1 MRLACMLRYLKVSN
15 LAIIDKVEV
24 EFGEGFNVLTGETGA
39 GKSILIG
46 ALDLL
51 LGGRASSDM
60 IRTGEEEALVE
71 ALFDIPSDYR
81 LPEELGEDVAESGE
95 LILSRKFSR
104 SGRSRCSIS
113 GNLATVAMLQSV
125 GNSLISIFGQHEHR
139 VLLDP
144 DEHIEILDAFG
155 NLEKPGQDVADAYA
169 AWSRS
174 TKAQVDAAKRL
185 EQLERQERE
194 NLAASEELAA
204 ATLKEGEEEQI
215 LQAREILKKATQIRE
230 RAYDAYQK
238 LYSRSNSLIGEL
250 SEIKKSMEFLASANP
265 GLEQL
270 RENFE
275 EALYR
280 LEDVALELRAV
291 SEKSHAD
298 PGKLEQLEERL
309 ASIRRLKK
317 KYGKDLPGL
326 IALLETLARE
336 AGDIMEARSR
346 LKNLST
352 AAEQSR
358 SSYLDCARKLSAARQ
373 ETAARL
379 EASMKK
385 ELGELAMAAA
395 TFAVDLRA
403 VPEDKGSA
411 RGIDKVE
418 FFLASNPG
426 ESPRPLAK
434 VASGGELSRIMLAL
448 KALQVKQRGAGT
460 VIFDEVDTGVGG
472 HTAAAVG
479 ARLARVAAQQQ
490 VLCVTHLHQ
499 IAALANRHLSVSKAV
514 AKGRTRIR
522 VTPLETEARVE
533 ELARMLGASPASESV
548 KEHVRSLMNLHVAE
562 VP

>member
-1 MRLACMLRYLKVSN
+1 MLRYLKVSN

-24 EFGEGFNVLTGETGA
+24 EFREGFNVLTGETGA

-51 LGGRASSDM
+51 LGGRASPDM

-71 ALFDIPSDYR
+71 GMFDIPR
-81 LPEELGEDVAESGE
+81 GHPLPEDLAEDVAETGE
-95 LILSRKFSR
+95 LILSRRCSR
-104 SGRSRCSIS
+104 GGRSRCSIN
-113 GNLATVAMLQSV
+113 GNLATVAMLQAV

-144 DEHIEILDAFG
+144 DEHIQILDAFG
-155 NLEKPGQDVADAYA
+155 NLERLGQDVAEAYV
-169 AWSRS
+169 AWTRS
-174 TKAQVDAAKRL
+174 TRELADAAKRL
-185 EQLERQERE
+185 EELERQERD
-194 NLAASEELAA
+194 NAAASQELSTAA
-204 ATLKEGEEEQI
+204 LKPGEEDQI
-215 LQAREILKKATQIRE
+215 LQEREILKKATQIRE
-230 RAYDAYQK
+230 RAYDSYQK
-238 LYSRSNSLIGEL
+238 LYSRSNSVIGEL

-265 GLEQL
+265 ALEKLQ
-270 RENFE
+270 EDFD
-275 EALYR
+275 EARYR

-326 IALLETLARE
+326 IALLETLSKE
-336 AGDIMEARSR
+336 AGDIIDARSQQ
-346 LKNLST
+346 KSLSA

-358 SSYLDCARKLSAARQ
+358 SVYLQCCRILSDARREAAV
-373 ETAARL
+373 RL
-379 EASMKK
+379 QASMKK
-385 ELGELAMAAA
+385 ELGELAMPAAQ
-395 TFAVDLRA
+395 FAIELQP
-403 VPEDKGSA
+403 VPDEKGTA
-411 RGIDKVE
+411 RGLEKVE
-418 FFLASNPG
+418 FQLASNPG
-426 ESPRPLAK
+426 EALRPLAK
-434 VASGGELSRIMLAL
+434 VASGGELSRIMLAI
-448 KALQVKQRGAGT
+448 KALQAKQHGAGT

-472 HTAAAVG
+472 HTAVAVG
-479 ARLARVAAQQQ
+479 TRLARVAAQQQ

-499 IAALANRHLSVSKAV
+499 IAALANHHLSVSKSV

-522 VTPLETEARVE
+522 VTPLDTEERVE